1 MTDFVPCFAV
11 PVVNAESAANC
22 TAFAPDPSA
31 RLTSAFNSIAARMQG
46 LDFVNPALRVE
57 AVGFASWE
65 THWLGVMVTPW
76 FINLML
82 VPRDAAS
89 WVPLRQGETRR
100 YRFPAGD
107 YHFIGARDATI
118 GDYQMCS
125 LFSPALDFADHESAR
140 LVAQLAR
147 EALFNPENAEEPA
160 CEPASAGLG
169 PQGAPMSKRDFL
181 RGRFLRAD
189 SLKRPE

>member
-1 MTDFVPCFAV
+1 MTDLAPCTAV
-11 PVVNAESAANC
+11 PAAP
-22 TAFAPDPSA
+22 APDPSA
-31 RLTSAFNSIAARMQG
+31 RLTSAFSAIADRMQG

-57 AVGFASWE
+57 AVGFAPWE
-65 THWLGVMVTPW
+65 SHWLGVMVTPW

-82 VPRDAAS
+82 VPREAAG

-107 YHFIGARDATI
+107 YDFIGARDATI

-125 LFSPALDFADHESAR
+125 LISPPDFADHESAR

-147 EALFNPENAEEPA
+147 EALFDPANAEQPA
-160 CEPASAGLG
+160 GATASTPLS
-169 PQGAPMSKRDFL
+169 QRVEAPMSKRDFL
-181 RGRFLRAD
+181 RGRILRAEA
-189 SLKRPE
+189 SKPQ